1 MISFLYIIK
10 IHIST
15 KLALFEWV
23 PIVFAAPKEVVSALE
38 ITDKYTDQT
47 IHDIRESDKVSAMP
61 SFMCRWEIDSRIGH
75 GSFGSVYKITKIS
88 SNAGKPSALKVIS
101 VDSDD
106 NVDFAHE
113 VQILQSLESTHLTHI
128 EDFDEVS
135 SADGK
140 RHYLLIRMELLN
152 KLPRDNM
159 SVDEVVNMGKQI
171 CSVLSV
177 CHNSKPPIIHRD
189 IKPDNIMVND
199 SGIYKL
205 GDFGSSRIMDKN
217 QAMTSIGT
225 PYYMPPEIAAFKDYD
240 HRADIYSLAVTMYV
254 LLNKGKHPFTDTSS
268 DKEQA
273 IRRRMSGERLPDIPG
288 APPALVEALRRAT
301 NPEPAYRYNTVEEFS
316 RAIDSAL
323 HQPMQVPVMP
333 VPQPMPGRPIMP
345 QPQPMPSAWPVRQ
358 PIPPMPVQTRPV
370 QTMPIPQ
377 QMPQQPVQNVMP
389 QRSAAAPAPQ
399 GGFSASNND
408 LAPYNSSA
416 SFNTTVQP
424 PVPAFGIALTSI
436 ILGAFG
442 LFLLFIALCIADLT
456 VSFIGLIFSGLALI
470 CTVLAKS
477 QGNRS
482 GMITTGTIMA
492 VAASVL
498 FLLSLMISSC

>member
-1 MISFLYIIK
+1 M
-10 IHIST
+10 
-15 KLALFEWV
+15 
-23 PIVFAAPKEVVSALE
+23 E

-159 SVDEVVNMGKQI
+159 SVDEVVNMGRQI

-254 LLNKGKHPFTDTSS
+254 LLNKGKHPFTDTST

-333 VPQPMPGRPIMP
+333 VPQPIPGRPIMP
-345 QPQPMPSAWPVRQ
+345 QPQPVPSAWPVRQ
-358 PIPPMPVQTRPV
+358 PVAP
-370 QTMPIPQ
+370 MPIPVAPMPRP
-377 QMPQQPVQNVMP
+377 MPQPMPPQPVQSVMP
-389 QRSAAAPAPQ
+389 QRNAAPPVQ
-399 GGFSASNND
+399 QSSFSASGNGAAPNAASVSGGA
-408 LAPYNSSA
+408 APYNSSA
-416 SFNTTVQP
+416 TFNTTVQP
-424 PVPAFGIALTSI
+424 AVPAFGIALTSI

-456 VSFIGLIFSGLALI
+456 VSFIGLIFSGLSLI

-492 VAASVL
+492 GVASVL
-498 FLLSLMISSC
+498 FLLSLMVSSC